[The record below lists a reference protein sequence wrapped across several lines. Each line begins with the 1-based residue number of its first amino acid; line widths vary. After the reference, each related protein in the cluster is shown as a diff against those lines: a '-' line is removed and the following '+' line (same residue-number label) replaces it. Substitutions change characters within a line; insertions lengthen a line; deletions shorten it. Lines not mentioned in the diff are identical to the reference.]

1 MVSILEKLQNRTAT
15 VGVVGLGYVGLP
27 LAVGFASAGLHVIG
41 VDVDKRRVA
50 QLNDGSSHVLDV
62 SDEEVGHVVRSGRF
76 RATTDYKELA
86 VADAIVICVP
96 TPLRKS
102 KDPDISYITDA
113 VSRVREIFRPG
124 MLLVLE
130 STTYPGTTDE
140 LIGQE
145 FEAAGFVPG
154 RDYYLCFSPERVD
167 PSNRVYGLRN
177 TPKIVGGATPA
188 CLNAGVALYSL
199 VAERV
204 VPVSSTRVAEMAK
217 LLENTFRAV
226 NIGLVNEIALL
237 CDRMGIDV
245 WEVIDA
251 AATKP
256 FGFMPF
262 YPGPGIGGHCIPL
275 DPAYLSW
282 KAKMFDFYQKFIE
295 LASDINGNMPRYTV
309 ERIADVLNT
318 RCKSIKGS
326 RILILGMAYK
336 KDIDDVRESPA
347 LEVFHLLEAKGAE
360 VEFNDPYV
368 SAVRI
373 GNGIKESVPLTAER
387 LRAYDLVVL
396 TTNHSTYDYA
406 WIAEHASL
414 IFDTRNGFR
423 QVKSDKIFRLGAP
436 YPGGTVQANA
446 VVGGRDGHA

>member
-1 MVSILEKLQNRTAT
+1 MPVLSKLRDHTAV
-15 VGVVGLGYVGLP
+15 VGVLGLGYVGLP
-27 LAVGFASAGLHVIG
+27 LALGFASKGLRVIG
-41 VDVDKRRVA
+41 VDVNPTRVG
-50 QLNDGSSHVLDV
+50 QLNAGESYILDV
-62 SDEEVGHVVRSGRF
+62 ESSQVVAAVTSGHF
-76 RATTDYKELA
+76 RATSDYSVLA
-86 VADAIVICVP
+86 GADAIIICVP

-102 KDPDISYITDA
+102 KDPDISFITDA
-113 VSRVREIFRPG
+113 VSRVKEIFHPG

-145 FEAAGFVPG
+145 LLAMGWSPG
-154 RDYYLCFSPERVD
+154 HDYYLCFSPERVD
-167 PSNRVYGLRN
+167 PANPSFGLYN
-177 TPKIVGGATPA
+177 TPKIVGGATRT
-188 CLNAGVALYSL
+188 CLEAGVQLYSF

-226 NIGLVNEIALL
+226 NIALVNEITLL
-237 CDRMGIDV
+237 CDRMGVDV

-282 KAKMFDFYQKFIE
+282 KAKAFDFYHKFID

-309 ERIADVLNT
+309 DRIADVLNT
-318 RCKSIKGS
+318 RRKCINGA
-326 RILILGMAYK
+326 RVLVLGVSYK
-336 KDIDDVRESPA
+336 KDINDCRESPG
-347 LEVFHLLEAKGAE
+347 LEVLQLLQRRGANME
-360 VEFNDPYV
+360 YNDPFV
-368 SAVRI
+368 PSVKI
-373 GNGIKESVPLTAER
+373 GKEIMYSVELTPDR
-387 LRAYDLVVL
+387 LANYDIVVL
-396 TTNHSTYDYA
+396 TTDHSGYDYP
-406 WIAEHASL
+406 WLAEHAPL

-423 QVKSDKIFRLGAP
+423 HVQRPHIVRLGSTAEVAINSAT
-436 YPGGTVQANA
+436 GDREEAE
-446 VVGGRDGHA
+446 HA